1 LDAASAQDVLALLA
15 KLNSEYGK
23 TIVMVTHDPHA
34 AAFATRIGHLEKKL
48 LLPGGAGALRFGPRP
63 AGSRFNPVAAFPAD
77 ETKFFVSGRAG
88 SGWWQKCLKTTYP
101 APWFGR
107 RIPGL

>member
-34 AAFATRIGHLEKKL
+34 AAFATRIRHLEKKL
-48 LLPGGAGALRFGPRP
+48 LLPQVQVPSDSVPALPA
-63 AGSRFNPVAAFPAD
+63 AGSTP
-77 ETKFFVSGRAG
+77 
-88 SGWWQKCLKTTYP
+88 
-101 APWFGR
+101 
-107 RIPGL
+107 